1 MSNTN
6 CIWGAKR
13 DEFGLC
19 AAGLKECKEDCP
31 LMQEQVAATT
41 AEVVIT
47 DAEISV
53 SCEDPETVY
62 ADLPDGLRLI
72 YREGKYVGW
81 YLPGEEKA
89 DEA

>member
-1 MSNTN
+1 MIYLELFLTFFM
-6 CIWGAKR
+6 IGACT
-13 DEFGLC
+13 FGGGYAML
-19 AAGLKECKEDCP
+19 P

-81 YLPGEEKA
+81 YRPGEEKA

>member
-1 MSNTN
+1 MRLN
-6 CIWGAKR
+6 
-13 DEFGLC
+13 EF
-19 AAGLKECKEDCP
+19 A
-31 LMQEQVAATT
+31 
-41 AEVVIT
+41 VIVT

-53 SCEDPETVY
+53 SCEDPETQY

>member
-1 MSNTN
+1 MAFLELFLTFFM
-6 CIWGAKR
+6 IGA
-13 DEFGLC
+13 FTIGGGYAML
-19 AAGLKECKEDCP
+19 P
-31 LMQEQVAATT
+31 LMQEQVAATP

-81 YLPGEEKA
+81 YLPGEEKT

>member
-1 MSNTN
+1 MSTN

-19 AAGLKECKEDCP
+19 AAGLKECKETCP
-31 LMQEQVAATT
+31 LMQEPAPAAP
-41 AEVVIT
+41 AEVVVT
-47 DAEISV
+47 DAKVSV
-53 SCEDPETVY
+53 SCEDPETQY

-81 YLPGEEKA
+81 YLPGEENA